1 MKRAI
6 TKDTKKSRGRPATG
20 IGIQI
25 GTRWP
30 SDIVHLV
37 DEWRR
42 QHPDLP
48 GRPEAIRRLVE
59 LGLTIKTKAKPPSV
73 ARAHRAKELATKA
86 IEKIIDPAAPTDER
100 DRRRRHLTKG
110 PLEFRE
116 DRVDLPK
123 AKGK

>member
-1 MKRAI
+1 MKSA
-6 TKDTKKSRGRPATG
+6 TKKDTKKSRGRPATG

-30 SDIVHLV
+30 PEIVRLV

-42 QHPDLP
+42 EESDLP

-59 LGLTIKTKAKPPSV
+59 IGL
-73 ARAHRAKELATKA
+73 
-86 IEKIIDPAAPTDER
+86 
-100 DRRRRHLTKG
+100 
-110 PLEFRE
+110 
-116 DRVDLPK
+116 K